1 MPAYNLIIDGKKV
14 TTAETFPVL
23 NPATEQVVAQA
34 PKATAEHLNQAVAAA
49 RRAFPAWSATPDAER
64 SRLVHAIADA
74 LGAHS
79 EELTRLLTLEQG
91 KPGVGFAGM
100 GGAFEIGGTLMWA
113 HATAD
118 LELPV
123 EVIQDNEQARIEV
136 HRKPLGVIG
145 SITPWNFPL
154 MIAIWHVMPALR
166 SGNTVVIKPSEFTP
180 LTTLRAVEIMNEIL
194 PPGVINIVTGDG
206 SLGAAMSSHP
216 DINKIVFTGST
227 ATGKKI
233 MQSAAGNLKRITLE
247 LGGNDAAIVLPDTD
261 VAAAAPKIF
270 ATALFNNGQTCAALK
285 RLYVHE
291 DIYDEMC
298 DALAAIAR
306 SVKTG
311 DGSIEGMDFGPIQ
324 NKTQFDKVCAIASQA
339 KASGARFLTGGEPV
353 QGPGY
358 FFPVTIVADI
368 ADDTRLVA
376 EEPFGPILP
385 VLKFS
390 DVEDAL
396 RRAND
401 SNNGLGGSVW
411 SRDIA
416 RATALASRL
425 ECGTAWVN
433 GHAMIQPNM
442 PFGGV
447 KESGVGVEFGRY
459 GLEEYTN
466 IQSLYIARG

>member
-1 MPAYNLIIDGKKV
+1 MTDYKLIIDGKKV
-14 TTAETFPVL
+14 ATAETFPVL
-23 NPATEQVVAQA
+23 NPATEEVIAQC
-34 PKATAEHLNQAVAAA
+34 PKATPEHVDQAVAAA
-49 RRAFPAWSATPDAER
+49 RRAFPSWSATPDAER
-64 SRLVHAIADA
+64 SRIVHAIADA
-74 LGAHS
+74 LEAHS
-79 EELTRLLTLEQG
+79 EELSKLLTLEQG

-100 GGAFEIGGTLMWA
+100 GAAFEIGGTMAWA

-123 EVIQDNEQARIEV
+123 EVIQDNEEARIEV

-154 MIAIWHVMPALR
+154 MIAIWHTMPALR
-166 SGNTVVIKPSEFTP
+166 SGNTVVIKPSEYTP
-180 LTTLRAVEIMNEIL
+180 LTTLRAAEIINEL
-194 PPGVINIVTGDG
+194 VPPGVFNIVTGDG
-206 SLGAAMSSHP
+206 SLGAALSSHP
-216 DINKIVFTGST
+216 DINKMVFTGST

-298 DALAAIAR
+298 EALAAIAR

-311 DGSIEGMDFGPIQ
+311 DGRGEVDFGPIQ
-324 NKTQFDKVCAIASQA
+324 NKVQFDKVCTIAREA

-353 QGPGY
+353 EGAGY

-385 VLKFS
+385 ILKFT

-411 SRDIA
+411 SGDTQ
-416 RATALASRL
+416 RASELASRL

-433 GHAMIQPNM
+433 AHAMIQPNM

-447 KESGVGVEFGRY
+447 KESGLGVEFGRY

-466 IQSLYIARG
+466 IQSLYIARK

>member
-1 MPAYNLIIDGKKV
+1 M
-14 TTAETFPVL
+14 
-23 NPATEQVVAQA
+23 
-34 PKATAEHLNQAVAAA
+34 
-49 RRAFPAWSATPDAER
+49 
-64 SRLVHAIADA
+64 
-74 LGAHS
+74 
-79 EELTRLLTLEQG
+79 
-91 KPGVGFAGM
+91 
-100 GGAFEIGGTLMWA
+100 
-113 HATAD
+113 
-118 LELPV
+118 
-123 EVIQDNEQARIEV
+123 EVIQDNEEARIEV

-154 MIAIWHVMPALR
+154 MIAIWHTMPALR
-166 SGNTVVIKPSEFTP
+166 SGNTVVIKPSEYTP
-180 LTTLRAVEIMNEIL
+180 LTTLRAAEIINEL
-194 PPGVINIVTGDG
+194 VPPGVFNIVTGDG
-206 SLGAAMSSHP
+206 SLGAALSSHP
-216 DINKIVFTGST
+216 DINKMVFTGST

-298 DALAAIAR
+298 EALAAIAR

-311 DGSIEGMDFGPIQ
+311 DGRGEVDFGPIQ
-324 NKTQFDKVCAIASQA
+324 NKVQFDKVCTIAREA

-353 QGPGY
+353 EGAGY

-385 VLKFS
+385 ILKFT

-411 SRDIA
+411 SGDTQ
-416 RATALASRL
+416 RASELASRL

-433 GHAMIQPNM
+433 AHAMIQPNM

-447 KESGVGVEFGRY
+447 KESGLGVEFGRY

-466 IQSLYIARG
+466 IQSLYIARK

>member
-1 MPAYNLIIDGKKV
+1 MTDYKLIIDGKKV
-14 TTAETFPVL
+14 STAETFPVL
-23 NPATEQVVAQA
+23 NPATEEVVAQC
-34 PKATAEHLNQAVAAA
+34 PKATPEHVEQAVAAA
-49 RRAFPAWSATPDAER
+49 RRAFPSWSATPDAER
-64 SRLVHAIADA
+64 SRIVHAIADA
-74 LGAHS
+74 LEAHA
-79 EELTRLLTLEQG
+79 EELSKLLTLEQG

-100 GGAFEIGGTLMWA
+100 GAAFEIGGTMAWA

-123 EVIQDNEQARIEV
+123 EVIQDNDEARIEV

-154 MIAIWHVMPALR
+154 MIAIWHTMPALR

-180 LTTLRAVEIMNEIL
+180 LTTLRAAEIINEL
-194 PPGVINIVTGDG
+194 VPPGVFNIVTGDG
-206 SLGAAMSSHP
+206 SLGAVLSSHP

-233 MQSAAGNLKRITLE
+233 MESASCNLKRITLE

-261 VAAAAPKIF
+261 VAEAAPKIF
-270 ATALFNNGQTCAALK
+270 ATAMFNNGQTCAALK

-298 DALAAIAR
+298 EALAAIAR

-311 DGSIEGMDFGPIQ
+311 DGSGDVDFGPIQ
-324 NKTQFDKVCAIASQA
+324 NKTQFDKVCTIAREA

-353 QGPGY
+353 EGAGY

-385 VLKFS
+385 ILKFT

-411 SRDIA
+411 SADTK
-416 RATALASRL
+416 RASELASRL

-433 GHAMIQPNM
+433 AHAMIQPNM

-447 KESGVGVEFGRY
+447 KESGLGVEFGRY

-466 IQSLYIARG
+466 IQSLYIAKK

>member
-1 MPAYNLIIDGKKV
+1 MSDYNLIIDGKKV

-123 EVIQDNEQARIEV
+123 EVIQDNDQARIEV

-411 SRDIA
+411 SRDVA